1 MTNKGSIFAQ
11 KITDMSQILI
21 ECVPNF
27 SEGRDQNVINAIAD
41 AIRGVEGVTLLDVDP
56 GKATNRTVF
65 TFVGHPKDVC
75 EAAFVAI
82 GVAGQLIDMSK
93 HKGAHP
99 RMGATDVCPLIPIAG
114 ITLEELIPYAQE
126 LGKRVAEGHGIPV
139 YLYEAAAASPDR
151 KSLGDI
157 RSGEYEGFVTKI
169 KDPQWKPDYGDA
181 VFNEKSGA
189 TVIGPR
195 DFLVAYNVN
204 LNTTS
209 VKKANGIAFDIR
221 ENGRIIKVNGE
232 PVMDENGEPKRQPGK
247 LKSVKGIG
255 WFIEEYGIAQISM
268 NLTNINDTP
277 LHEAFEACV
286 ESAQN
291 RGIRVTGSELV
302 GMVPKK
308 VLIDAGK
315 YFLQKQ
321 KASGGL
327 CERELMEFAVRSMGL
342 EEIAPYPLDKKVIEY
357 AIARPEDSKL
367 VNLTVS
373 GFADLT
379 ASESPAPGGG
389 SVSAAVG
396 AFGIALGT
404 MVANLTGSKK
414 GYEKH
419 WKIYSKHAVKGQEI
433 KQRLLQLVD
442 EDTKAFNGI
451 IDAVRLPKSNEEE
464 IQARSLAMIAAT
476 KHAIEIPYEVMKT
489 AAKAIPIIEAM
500 VEKGNPNS
508 LSDAA
513 VGGLCLQTAITGA
526 YYNVKINL
534 QGLEDV
540 DYSVFMTAQATTLY
554 KESMDALHEVQ
565 KSVEKVL

>member
-1 MTNKGSIFAQ
+1 M
-11 KITDMSQILI
+11 
-21 ECVPNF
+21 
-27 SEGRDQNVINAIAD
+27 NVINAIAD
-41 AIRGVEGVTLLDVDP
+41 SIRAVEGVTLLDVDP

-65 TFVGHPKDVC
+65 TFVGHPDAVC
-75 EAAFVAI
+75 EAAYIAI

-114 ITLEELIPYAQE
+114 ITLDELIPYAQK
-126 LGKRVAEGHGIPV
+126 LGKRVAEGHGIPI

-169 KDPQWKPDYGDA
+169 KDPQWKPDFGA
-181 VFNEKSGA
+181 AIFNERSGA
-189 TVIGPR
+189 TVIGAR

-221 ENGRIIKVNGE
+221 ENGRIMKVNGE
-232 PVMDENGEPKRQPGK
+232 AVLDENGEPIRQPGK

-277 LHEAFEACV
+277 LHDAFEACV

-321 KASGGL
+321 KASSGL
-327 CERELMEFAVRSMGL
+327 SEMELMKFAVRSMGL

-357 AIARPEDSKL
+357 AISKKEDSRL
-367 VNLTVS
+367 VSLTLTE
-373 GFADLT
+373 FADLT

-396 AFGIALGT
+396 ALGIALGS
-404 MVANLTGSKK
+404 MVANLTSSKK
-414 GYEKH
+414 GYEKN

-433 KQRLLQLVD
+433 KQKLLQLVD
-442 EDTKAFNGI
+442 EDTRAFNGI
-451 IDAVRLPKSNEEE
+451 IDAVRMPKSNEEE
-464 IQARSLAMIAAT
+464 LAARQEAMISAT

-489 AAKAIPIIEAM
+489 AASAIPIIEAM

-534 QGLEDV
+534 QGLEDA
-540 DYSVFMTAQATTLY
+540 DYNVFMTAQATTLY
-554 KESMDALHEVQ
+554 KKSMDELGEIQ

>member
-1 MTNKGSIFAQ
+1 
-11 KITDMSQILI
+11 MSHVLI

-27 SEGRDQNVINAIAD
+27 SEGRDINVINAIAD
-41 AIRGVEGVTLLDVDP
+41 AVRSVEGVTLLDVDP

-65 TFVGHPKDVC
+65 TFVGHPDAVC
-75 EAAFVAI
+75 EAAYVAI

-114 ITLEELIPYAQE
+114 ITLEELVPYAQR
-126 LGKRVAEGHGIPV
+126 LGKRVAEGHCIPV

-157 RSGEYEGFVTKI
+157 RSGEYEGFVSKI
-169 KDPQWKPDYGDA
+169 KDPQWKPDFGA
-181 VFNEKSGA
+181 PVFNERSGA
-189 TVIGPR
+189 TVIGAR

-204 LNTTS
+204 LNTSS

-221 ENGRIIKVNGE
+221 ENGRIMKVNGE
-232 PVMDENGEPKRQPGK
+232 PVLDENGEPKRQPGR

-286 ESAQN
+286 DSAQT

-327 CERELMEFAVRSMGL
+327 SERELMEFAIRSMGL

-357 AIARPEDSKL
+357 AIAKPDEARL
-367 VNLTVS
+367 ANLS
-373 GFADLT
+373 INQFADLT

-419 WKIYSKHAVKGQEI
+419 WKMYSKYAVMGQEI
-433 KQRLLQLVD
+433 KQRLLYLVD
-442 EDTKAFNGI
+442 EDTRAFNGI
-451 IDAVRLPKSNEEE
+451 IDAVRMPKSTEEE
-464 IQARSLAMIAAT
+464 QQIRMEAMVAAT
-476 KHAIEIPYEVMKT
+476 QYAIEIPYEVMK
-489 AAKAIPIIEAM
+489 AAASAIPVIEAM
-500 VEKGNPNS
+500 VDKGNPNS

-534 QGLEDV
+534 LGLDDG
-540 DYSVFMTAQATTLY
+540 DYTVFMGAQATALY
-554 KESMDALHEVQ
+554 KESMEALHEIQ
-565 KSVEKVL
+565 RKVEREL

>member
-1 MTNKGSIFAQ
+1 
-11 KITDMSQILI
+11 MSQILI

-27 SEGRDQNVINAIAD
+27 SEGRDMNVINAIAD
-41 AIRGVEGVTLLDVDP
+41 SIRAVEGVTLLDVDP

-65 TFVGHPKDVC
+65 TFVGHPDAVC
-75 EAAFVAI
+75 EAAYIAI

-114 ITLEELIPYAQE
+114 ITLDELIPYAQK
-126 LGKRVAEGHGIPV
+126 LGKRVAEGHGIPI

-157 RSGEYEGFVTKI
+157 RSGEYEGFATKI
-169 KDPQWKPDYGDA
+169 KDPQWKPDFGA
-181 VFNEKSGA
+181 AIFNERSGA
-189 TVIGPR
+189 TVIGAR

-221 ENGRIIKVNGE
+221 ENGRIMKVNGE
-232 PVMDENGEPKRQPGK
+232 AVLDENGEPIRQPGK

-277 LHEAFEACV
+277 LHDAFEACV

-321 KASGGL
+321 KASSGL
-327 CERELMEFAVRSMGL
+327 SEMELMKFAVRSMGL

-357 AIARPEDSKL
+357 AIAKKEDSRL
-367 VNLTVS
+367 VNLSLTE
-373 GFADLT
+373 FANLT

-396 AFGIALGT
+396 AFGIALGS
-404 MVANLTGSKK
+404 MVANLTSSKK
-414 GYEKH
+414 GYEKN

-433 KQRLLQLVD
+433 KQKLLQLVD
-442 EDTKAFNGI
+442 EDTRAFNGI
-451 IDAVRLPKSNEEE
+451 IDAVRMPKSNKEELA
-464 IQARSLAMIAAT
+464 ARQEAMISAT

-489 AAKAIPIIEAM
+489 AASAIPIIEAM

-534 QGLEDV
+534 QGLEDA
-540 DYSVFMTAQATTLY
+540 DYNVFMTAQATTLY
-554 KESMDALHEVQ
+554 KKSMDELGEIQ

>member
-1 MTNKGSIFAQ
+1 
-11 KITDMSQILI
+11 MSQILI

-27 SEGRDQNVINAIAD
+27 SEGQDMNVINAIAD
-41 AIRGVEGVTLLDVDP
+41 SIRGVEGVTLLDVDP

-65 TFVGHPKDVC
+65 TFVGHPDAVC
-75 EAAFVAI
+75 EAAYIAI

-114 ITLEELIPYAQE
+114 ITLDELIPYAQK
-126 LGKRVAEGHGIPV
+126 LGQRVAEGHGIPI

-169 KDPQWKPDYGDA
+169 KDPQWKPDFGA
-181 VFNEKSGA
+181 AIFNERSGA
-189 TVIGPR
+189 TVIGAR

-221 ENGRIIKVNGE
+221 ENGRIMKVNGE
-232 PVMDENGEPKRQPGK
+232 AVLDENGEPIRQPGK

-277 LHEAFEACV
+277 LHDAFEACV

-321 KASGGL
+321 KASSGL
-327 CERELMEFAVRSMGL
+327 SEMELMKFAVRSMGL

-357 AIARPEDSKL
+357 AISKKEDSRL
-367 VNLTVS
+367 VSLTLTE
-373 GFADLT
+373 FADLT

-396 AFGIALGT
+396 ALGIALGS
-404 MVANLTGSKK
+404 MVANLTSSKK

-433 KQRLLQLVD
+433 KQKLLQLVD
-442 EDTKAFNGI
+442 EDTRAFNGI
-451 IDAVRLPKSNEEE
+451 IDAVRMPKSNEEE
-464 IQARSLAMIAAT
+464 LAARQEAMISAT

-489 AAKAIPIIEAM
+489 AASAIPIIEAM

-534 QGLEDV
+534 QGLEDA
-540 DYSVFMTAQATTLY
+540 DYNVFMIAQATTLY
-554 KESMDALHEVQ
+554 KKSMDELGEIQ

>member
-1 MTNKGSIFAQ
+1 
-11 KITDMSQILI
+11 MSQILI

-27 SEGRDQNVINAIAD
+27 SEGQDMNVINAIAD
-41 AIRGVEGVTLLDVDP
+41 SIRGVEGVTLLDVDP

-65 TFVGHPKDVC
+65 TFVGHPDAVC
-75 EAAFVAI
+75 EAAYIAI

-114 ITLEELIPYAQE
+114 ITLEELIPYAQQ

-157 RSGEYEGFVTKI
+157 RSGEYEGFATKI
-169 KDPQWKPDYGDA
+169 KDPQWKPDFGA
-181 VFNEKSGA
+181 AIFNERSGA
-189 TVIGPR
+189 TVIGAR

-221 ENGRIIKVNGE
+221 ENGRIMKVNGE
-232 PVMDENGEPKRQPGK
+232 PVLDENGEPIRQPGK

-277 LHEAFEACV
+277 LHDAFEACV

-321 KASGGL
+321 KASSGL
-327 CERELMEFAVRSMGL
+327 SELELMKFAVRSMGL

-357 AIARPEDSKL
+357 AISKKEDSRL
-367 VNLTVS
+367 VNLSLTE
-373 GFADLT
+373 FADLT

-414 GYEKH
+414 GFEKN
-419 WKIYSKHAVKGQEI
+419 WKSYSKHAVNGQEI
-433 KQRLLQLVD
+433 KQKLLQLVD
-442 EDTKAFNGI
+442 EDTRAFNGI
-451 IDAVRLPKSNEEE
+451 IDAVRMPKSNDDEMA
-464 IQARSLAMIAAT
+464 ARQEAMISAT

-489 AAKAIPIIEAM
+489 AALAIPIIAAM

-540 DYSVFMTAQATTLY
+540 DYNVLMTAKATALY
-554 KESMDALHEVQ
+554 TESIGALREIQ

>member
-1 MTNKGSIFAQ
+1 
-11 KITDMSQILI
+11 MSRILI

-27 SEGRDQNVINAIAD
+27 SEGRDPAVINAIAD
-41 AIRGVEGVTLLDVDP
+41 AVRSVEGVTLLDVDP

-65 TFVGHPKDVC
+65 TFVGKPENVC
-75 EAAFVAI
+75 EAAYQAI
-82 GVAGQLIDMSK
+82 GIAAQLIDMSK

-99 RMGATDVCPLIPIAG
+99 RMGATDVCPLIPISG
-114 ITLEELIPYAQE
+114 ITLEELVPYAQA
-126 LGKRVAEGHGIPV
+126 LGKRVAVGHDIPV
-139 YLYEAAAASPDR
+139 YLYEAAATSPER

-157 RSGEYEGFVTKI
+157 RSGEYEGFASKI
-169 KDPQWKPDYGDA
+169 KDPQWKPDYGDP

-189 TVIGPR
+189 TVIGAR

-221 ENGRIIKVNGE
+221 ENGRILKENGVE
-232 PVMDENGEPKRQPGK
+232 ILDENGQPKRQPGK

-268 NLTNINDTP
+268 NLTNINETP

-286 ESAQN
+286 ESAYG

-308 VLIDAGK
+308 VLVDAGK

-321 KASGGL
+321 KASAGL
-327 CERELMEFAVRSMGL
+327 SEMELMKFAVRTMGL

-357 AIARPEDSKL
+357 AVSRKEDSKL
-367 VNLTVS
+367 VILS
-373 GFADLT
+373 LSEFADLT

-389 SVSAAVG
+389 SVSAAVA
-396 AFGIALGT
+396 AFGVALGT
-404 MVANLTGSKK
+404 MVANLTSSKK
-414 GYEKH
+414 GFEKH
-419 WKIYSKHAVKGQEI
+419 WKMYSKYAVTGQEI

-451 IDAVRLPKSNEEE
+451 IEAVRMPKTNEEE
-464 IQARSLAMIAAT
+464 IGIRQEAIIVAT
-476 KHAIEIPYEVMKT
+476 KHAIEIPFQVMET
-489 AAKAIPIIEAM
+489 AANAIPIILAM

-513 VGGLCLQTAITGA
+513 VGGLCLRTAITGA

-534 QGLEDV
+534 QGLEDASYSGEMTTKANALFSKSMGEL
-540 DYSVFMTAQATTLY
+540 DYIAEM
-554 KESMDALHEVQ
+554 
-565 KSVEKVL
+565 VEKILLCEVRR

>member
-1 MTNKGSIFAQ
+1 
-11 KITDMSQILI
+11 MSRILI

-27 SEGRDQNVINAIAD
+27 SEGRDSAVINAIAD
-41 AIRGVEGVTLLDVDP
+41 AVRGVEGVTLLDVDP

-65 TFVGHPKDVC
+65 TFVGHPDAVC
-75 EAAFVAI
+75 EAAYRAI
-82 GVAGQLIDMSK
+82 GVAGQLIDMST

-114 ITLEELIPYAQE
+114 ITLEELIPYAHQ

-139 YLYEAAAASPDR
+139 YLYEAAASTPGR

-157 RSGEYEGFVTKI
+157 RSGEYEGFATKI
-169 KDPQWKPDYGDA
+169 KDPEWQPDYGA
-181 VFNEKSGA
+181 PVFNERSGA
-189 TVIGPR
+189 TVIGAR

-221 ENGRIIKVNGE
+221 ENGRILKENGVE
-232 PVMDENGEPKRQPGK
+232 VLDENGQPKRQPGK

-268 NLTNINDTP
+268 NLTNINETP

-286 ESAQN
+286 ESAQD

-321 KASGGL
+321 KASAGL
-327 CERELMEFAVRSMGL
+327 SEMELMKFAVRTMGL

-357 AIARPEDSKL
+357 AISKKEDSRL
-367 VNLTVS
+367 ASLTLIE
-373 GFADLT
+373 FADLT

-404 MVANLTGSKK
+404 MVANLTSSKK

-419 WKIYSKHAVKGQEI
+419 WKLYSKHAVKGQEI

-442 EDTKAFNGI
+442 EDTMAFNGI
-451 IDAVRLPKSNEEE
+451 IDAVRLPKSNDEE
-464 IQARSLAMIAAT
+464 IKARQEAMLAAT
-476 KHAIEIPYEVMKT
+476 KHAIEIPYQVMET
-489 AAKAIPIIEAM
+489 AASAIPVIHAM

-513 VGGLCLQTAITGA
+513 VGGLCLRTAITGA
-526 YYNVKINL
+526 YYNVRINL
-534 QGLEDV
+534 QGLEDAS
-540 DYSVFMTAQATTLY
+540 YSADMTGKATTLY
-554 KESMDALHEVQ
+554 NKSMSELDLIADMI
-565 KSVEKVL
+565 EKVL